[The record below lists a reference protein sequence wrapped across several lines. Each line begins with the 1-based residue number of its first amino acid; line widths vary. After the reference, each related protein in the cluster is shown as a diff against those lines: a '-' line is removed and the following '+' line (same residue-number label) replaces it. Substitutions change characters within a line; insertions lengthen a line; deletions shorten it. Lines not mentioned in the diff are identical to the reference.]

1 MTAKRAHE
9 EAKLKYN
16 VLTSSWPRLL
26 RFVDGMPGIVGRE
39 KHDCKIYIRVV
50 LELLNDCSAL
60 IWFLMKNYRREFQP

>member
-1 MTAKRAHE
+1 
-9 EAKLKYN
+9 
-16 VLTSSWPRLL
+16 
-26 RFVDGMPGIVGRE
+26 MPGIVGRE